1 MSDIEEKRMYA
12 DRREE
17 TVAYVASAEGVAT
30 VRLSGDRI
38 GRFGLERRCHAR
50 DVATHDGRVYAATET
65 GVLAGEG
72 FESLSFD
79 RPAVAVAAGDAG
91 VFAADE
97 TGAVCRYRDG
107 TWTDV
112 GTVGDVRALSGAL
125 VAADAGVFRVHGDE
139 VVDVGLSDIRD
150 VAAAGV
156 PLAATGDGLYRLG
169 NGWLCERDGPFGM
182 VAAAGD
188 GDRAHAATDET
199 LFVHG
204 EDGWTAVD
212 LPVTDLV
219 ADVAYG
225 ECVYAVTAAGTVLVA
240 ADPDRTADGAGG
252 WRSRS
257 LGLSDVA
264 AVAVVQ

>member
-91 VFAADE
+91 
-97 TGAVCRYRDG
+97 
-107 TWTDV
+107 
-112 GTVGDVRALSGAL
+112 
-125 VAADAGVFRVHGDE
+125 DAGVFRVHGDE
-139 VVDVGLSDIRD
+139 VVDVGLSDVRD

-169 NGWLCERDGPFGM
+169 NGWLCERDGPLGM

-188 GDRAHAATDET
+188 GDRAHAATGET